1 MQSLNNK
8 RTNHNRQMQAESS
21 SRRNSKRRRR
31 RASQIKLLL
40 KFVCILCTGMVIGA
54 AIPVVMAISRGDF
67 YSTPVLSEETIAEEV
82 LAADQKTEDN
92 KEELSKEDI
101 DEKLEP
107 LPEVDEEYLVLVNKD
122 NRIPE
127 DYEIALKALEKG
139 GRYVDARIADKVQ
152 AFTDAAADAGM
163 DVQVISGY
171 RSEAKQQQLVDEDVD
186 RYMNQGMDWQ
196 EAYEETMKYTMPA
209 GYSEHQTG
217 LAVDIVACG
226 YQVLDDSQALR
237 EENKWLRE
245 HCAEYGFILRYPK
258 GKEDITGIYYENWH
272 FRYVGVDVAKYITEN
287 DLTFE
292 EFMELY
298 N

>member
-107 LPEVDEEYLVLVNKD
+107 LPEVDEEYLVLVNKE
-122 NRIPE
+122 NRI
-127 DYEIALKALEKG
+127 L
-139 GRYVDARIADKVQ
+139 
-152 AFTDAAADAGM
+152 
-163 DVQVISGY
+163 S
-171 RSEAKQQQLVDEDVD
+171 
-186 RYMNQGMDWQ
+186 
-196 EAYEETMKYTMPA
+196 
-209 GYSEHQTG
+209 HQ
-217 LAVDIVACG
+217 
-226 YQVLDDSQALR
+226 
-237 EENKWLRE
+237 K
-245 HCAEYGFILRYPK
+245 
-258 GKEDITGIYYENWH
+258 
-272 FRYVGVDVAKYITEN
+272 
-287 DLTFE
+287 
-292 EFMELY
+292 
-298 N
+298 